1 MEETLK
7 MYDPPSPGE
16 IIQRVYLKPYNI
28 SGRELATKL
37 KVSPSTVSRLLKA
50 EIGLS
55 ADMALRISAVLG
67 RSPGSWMNM
76 QKIYALWQAEQS
88 FDASELER
96 IDFSLLKRIED
107 KDIDLDEVE
116 RISGLPVEVA

>member
-1 MEETLK
+1 MTEELK
-7 MYDPPSPGE
+7 MHNPPSPGK
-16 IIQRVYLKPYNI
+16 IIQGVYLDPYSI

-37 KVSPSTVSRLLKA
+37 KVSPSTVSRLLNA

-55 ADMALRISAVLG
+55 ADMALRLSAVLG

-76 QKIYALWQAEQS
+76 QKNYDLWQAEQS

-96 IDFSLLKRIED
+96 IDFSLLARSDED
-107 KDIDLDEVE
+107 ADETE
-116 RISGLPVEVA
+116 CENHNLPAEVA